1 MNKPNHVKY
10 LGLVN
15 SEKYIDF
22 IEEHVSFSENNNYN
36 REKYFSGCK
45 NWFLVERSR
54 INHPHIIQK
63 FFDISQDITQIL
75 NSNYGNGSVYNIQFS
90 LMPPGK
96 KIASHY
102 DTGLD
107 FSLSHRIHLPIT
119 TNSDVRFYIED
130 CLFKFKQGQLV
141 EINNKKI
148 HYVENDSE
156 ISRVHLIVDYIPSM
170 FLSYL

>member
-75 NSNYGNGSVYNIQFS
+75 NSNYGNGSVYNVQFS
-90 LMPPGK
+90 L
-96 KIASHY
+96 IN
-102 DTGLD
+102 
-107 FSLSHRIHLPIT
+107 T
-119 TNSDVRFYIED
+119 TN
-130 CLFKFKQGQLV
+130 L
-141 EINNKKI
+141 
-148 HYVENDSE
+148 
-156 ISRVHLIVDYIPSM
+156 DYAN
-170 FLSYL
+170 